1 MAMPVPISYSNGLL
15 FSCSVVS
22 NSVTPWTVAHQAPL
36 PMEFSRQEYWSG
48 LPFPSPGNLSDPG
61 IEPESPALASN
72 VLVIYVVRKCFLSV
86 CNVSHQCHLQAEVF
100 HFHEV

>member
-1 MAMPVPISYSNGLL
+1 MAIPVPISYSHGLL
-15 FSCSVVS
+15 FSCSVVP

-61 IEPESPALASN
+61 IKPESPALASN
-72 VLVIYVVRKCFLSV
+72 VIYGVHKHFLSV
-86 CNVSHQCHLQAEVF
+86 CNVSHQYHLQAEVF